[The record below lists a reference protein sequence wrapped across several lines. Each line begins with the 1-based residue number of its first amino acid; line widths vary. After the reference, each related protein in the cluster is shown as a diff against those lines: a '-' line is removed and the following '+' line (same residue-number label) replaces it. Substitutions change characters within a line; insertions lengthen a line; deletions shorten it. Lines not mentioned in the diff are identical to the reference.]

1 MIENQEQTKEQIINL
16 KIYVGEINKLAV
28 YRKSEPGIYLISEDR
43 EEVLLPNAYVTNEME
58 LGSFLDVFIYTD
70 SEDRLVATTLD
81 PYLYVNEYAYLEIVD
96 TAPFG
101 AFVDIGLP
109 KDILVPKNKQRSIFH
124 KGHSK
129 VLKMIL
135 DEKTDRLI
143 ATEKWT
149 LDQDIKGLEEKDE
162 VEILVYSKTPLGY
175 KVIVNDQYDGM
186 IFHTEIF
193 ENVYFGDRKR
203 AYVKKVRADNKLDL
217 SLQEIGKKIKDDK
230 VYELLVQNGGKMN
243 FTYKSDAEDIKK
255 AFGVSKKAFKATLT
269 KLLNDDKIVLEDN
282 CIRVK

>member
-1 MIENQEQTKEQIINL
+1 MEEKQINQS
-16 KIYVGEINKLAV
+16 IYVGEINTLAV
-28 YRKSEPGIYLISEDR
+28 YRVSEPGLYLISEDK
-43 EEVLLPNAYVTNEME
+43 EEVLLPNAYVERSME
-58 LGSFLDVFIYTD
+58 IGSFIDVFIYTD
-70 SEDRLVATTLD
+70 SEDRLVATTLE
-81 PYLYVNEYAYLEIVD
+81 PYLYVNEFAYLEIVD
-96 TAPFG
+96 TAMFG
-101 AFVDIGLP
+101 AFVDIGLA

-124 KGHSK
+124 KGHKK

-143 ATEKWT
+143 ATEKYT
-149 LDQDIKGLEEKDE
+149 LESNIKDLAEKDE

-175 KVIVNDQYDGM
+175 KVIVNDLYDGM

-203 AYVKKVRADNKLDL
+203 AYIKKIRSDNKIDV
-217 SLQEIGKKIKDDK
+217 SLQEIGIKIKDDK
-230 VYELLVQNGGKMN
+230 VLEILKQKGGSMN

-269 KLLNDDKIVLEDN
+269 KLINEKKITLEDT
-282 CIRVK
+282 CIRVNS